1 MSLIMPSNK
10 MTSNMAE
17 HKARGTSGED
27 FGSNDG
33 TTQKGDRFN
42 FPCSDR
48 KFLGSRDFN
57 DGTHKEFYNATNN
70 GYKFSFY
77 TCHCTHDDKNIL
89 ATGDN
94 YSGSTG
100 YHVHI
105 LFFHG
110 HQSIDFMQNNRN
122 TLGVTFEEVN
132 KKCINETTP
141 PTTTSKTFKAV
152 REGKSQDN
160 GTFYFD
166 EKYYNDFKDGK
177 QSASAVDT
185 NGNTWAKDTTW
196 TKVYSPSG
204 SSSSVK
210 EMTSYYDG
218 GWHKEPSSGY
228 IPFKSN
234 DSALV
239 KESDT
244 TKYGSGAYRLTVAKS
259 GWQANTRFK

>member
-1 MSLIMPSNK
+1 MSLVMPSNK

-17 HKARGTSGED
+17 HKARGISGED

-33 TTQKGDRFN
+33 STQKGDRFN

-57 DGTHKEFYNATNN
+57 DGTHKEFYNGTNN

-132 KKCINETTP
+132 AKCQNSSTP
-141 PTTTSKTFKAV
+141 PT
-152 REGKSQDN
+152 
-160 GTFYFD
+160 
-166 EKYYNDFKDGK
+166 
-177 QSASAVDT
+177 
-185 NGNTWAKDTTW
+185 
-196 TKVYSPSG
+196 
-204 SSSSVK
+204 SSVK
-210 EMTSYYDG
+210 QMTKYYDG
-218 GWHKEPSSGY
+218 GWKNAT

-234 DSALV
+234 DPDLV
-239 KESDT
+239 VEKDT
-244 TKYGSGAYRLTVAKS
+244 TKYGSGTYRLTKDKN
-259 GWQANTRFK
+259 GWLKDTRFK